1 MEILDDDF
9 RKINE
14 DEAQLIS
21 QLKADAFMQVKPI
34 KNARITLYVVA
45 ALTAIGILLLSFQL
59 DSEID
64 KFTFFAIGLSSA
76 LAFLI
81 LGLLVPKNPKV
92 VLIIGLSVY
101 GLLKLV
107 DMVGGA
113 NPLSGILGII
123 LIGYFLVKGIQ
134 ASIKFEEARKELQ
147 KLGHDFQL
155 NDEI

>member
-1 MEILDDDF
+1 
-9 RKINE
+9 
-14 DEAQLIS
+14 
-21 QLKADAFMQVKPI
+21 MQVKPI